1 MTEFGQIYFFLGSI
15 FGYLSAKIEV
25 LYFLT
30 TPLIPEFKFK
40 HTEIPM
46 RKVTTLF
53 FSVSIG
59 MLLASCGNND
69 AAKKAA
75 AAAAAGPQAY
85 PVFTVNTQNTTLDS
99 DYPAT
104 IEGIQN
110 IDIRPKVDGFI
121 QKILV
126 DEGAVVKKGQLLFT
140 INAPQYEQ
148 QVRTARAA
156 ISSAEADVNAAQLTV
171 NKTKPL
177 VEKDIISKYD
187 LDAAQLTLQSRKAA
201 LAQAKAELVNA
212 QVNLGYTS
220 ITSPVDG
227 VVGSIPF
234 RNGSLV
240 SSSSTQPLTTV
251 SNTSKVY
258 AYFSL
263 NEKQLLD
270 FSSTYKGNTLAQ
282 QMKNIPAVSLVLADG
297 TIYAQNGKIESINGQ
312 INTSTGSASLRAT
325 FPNPVF
331 LLKNGASASV
341 RIPQHVEN
349 AILVPQKSTIDLQGK
364 KFVYIL
370 GDSAKVINTQIE
382 VMELAKGNFYVVTKG
397 LKSGDKVILEGFQSL
412 KDGTKI
418 KPEVKNTD
426 SVYAEIKK

>member
-1 MTEFGQIYFFLGSI
+1 
-15 FGYLSAKIEV
+15 
-25 LYFLT
+25 
-30 TPLIPEFKFK
+30 
-40 HTEIPM
+40 M
-46 RKVTTLF
+46 RKITTLVF
-53 FSVSIG
+53 GMSIA

-69 AAKKAA
+69 EAKKAA

-85 PVFTVNTQNTTLDS
+85 PVFTVNAQSTELDS

-140 INAPQYEQ
+140 IMAPQYEQ
-148 QVRTARAA
+148 EVRTAKAA
-156 ISSAEADVNAAQLTV
+156 ISSAEADVHAAELQV
-171 NKTKPL
+171 NKTRPL

-187 LDAAQLTLQSRKAA
+187 LQAAELTLQSRKAA
-201 LAQAKAELVNA
+201 LAQAKASLANA
-212 QVNLGYTS
+212 QVNLSYTS

-240 SSSSTQPLTTV
+240 SSTSTQPLTTV
-251 SNTSKVY
+251 SNISKVY
-258 AYFSL
+258 AYFAL

-270 FSSTYKGNTLAQ
+270 FSKKYKGNTLEQ
-282 QMKNIPAVSLVLADG
+282 QMKNIPPVSLVLADG
-297 TIYAQNGKIESINGQ
+297 NVYAQDGRIESINGQ
-312 INTSTGSASLRAT
+312 INTQTGSASLRAT
-325 FPNPVF
+325 FPNPTS

-341 RIPQHVEN
+341 RIPQQVNN
-349 AILVPQKSTIDLQGK
+349 AILIPQKSTIDLQGK
-364 KFVYIL
+364 KFVYVL
-370 GDSAKVINTQIE
+370 GDSAKTISTEIE
-382 VMELAKGNFYVVTKG
+382 IMDLTKGKFYVVTKG
-397 LKSGDKVILEGFQSL
+397 LKAGDKVVLEGFQSL

-418 KPEVKNTD
+418 KPEEKSSD
-426 SVYAEIKK
+426 SVYAELKK

>member
-1 MTEFGQIYFFLGSI
+1 
-15 FGYLSAKIEV
+15 
-25 LYFLT
+25 
-30 TPLIPEFKFK
+30 
-40 HTEIPM
+40 M

-53 FSVSIG
+53 FSMSIG

-69 AAKKAA
+69 EAKKAA

-121 QKILV
+121 EKIFV

-148 QVRTARAA
+148 QVRTAKAA

-177 VEKDIISKYD
+177 VDKDIISKYD

-212 QVNLGYTS
+212 KVNLGYTS

-240 SSSSTQPLTTV
+240 SSSSAQPLTTV

-270 FSSTYKGNTLAQ
+270 FASTYKGKTLAE
-282 QMKNIPAVSLVLADG
+282 QMKNIPPVSLVLADG
-297 TIYAQNGKIESINGQ
+297 SIYAQNGKIESINGQ
-312 INTSTGSASLRAT
+312 INTNTGSASLRAT

-341 RIPQHVEN
+341 RIPQHVDN
-349 AILVPQKSTIDLQGK
+349 AILIPQKSTIDLQGK

-370 GDSAKVINTQIE
+370 GDSAKVVNTQIE

-397 LKSGDKVILEGFQSL
+397 LKTGDKVILEGFQSL

-418 KPEVKNTD
+418 KPEEKAAD

>member
-1 MTEFGQIYFFLGSI
+1 
-15 FGYLSAKIEV
+15 
-25 LYFLT
+25 
-30 TPLIPEFKFK
+30 
-40 HTEIPM
+40 M

-53 FSVSIG
+53 FSISIA
-59 MLLASCGNND
+59 MVLASCGGND
-69 AAKKAA
+69 DAKKAA

-85 PVFTVNTQNTTLDS
+85 PVFTVNAQTTELNS

-126 DEGAVVKKGQLLFT
+126 DEGTVVKKGQLLFT
-140 INAPQYEQ
+140 IMAPQYEQ
-148 QVRTARAA
+148 EVRTARAA
-156 ISSAEADVNAAQLTV
+156 ISSAEADVNAAQLQV

-201 LAQAKAELVNA
+201 LAQARATLANA

-227 VVGSIPF
+227 IVGSIPF
-234 RNGSLV
+234 RTGSLV
-240 SSSSTQPLTTV
+240 SSSSTEPLTTV

-270 FSSTYKGNTLAQ
+270 FSTTYKGNTLSQ

-297 TIYAQNGKIESINGQ
+297 TVYAQNGKIESINSQ
-312 INTSTGSASLRAT
+312 INTNTGSASLRAT
-325 FPNPVF
+325 FPNPIA
-331 LLKNGASASV
+331 LLKSGGSASV
-341 RIPQHVEN
+341 RIPQKVEN

-364 KFVYIL
+364 KFVYVL
-370 GDSAKVINTQIE
+370 GDSSKVISTEIQI
-382 VMELAKGNFYVVTKG
+382 MDLAKDKFFVVTKG
-397 LKSGDKVILEGFQSL
+397 LKAGDKIVLEGFQSL
-412 KDGTKI
+412 KDGVKI
-418 KPEVKNTD
+418 KPEEKSTD
-426 SVYAEIKK
+426 SVYAELKK

>member
-1 MTEFGQIYFFLGSI
+1 M
-15 FGYLSAKIEV
+15 
-25 LYFLT
+25 
-30 TPLIPEFKFK
+30 
-40 HTEIPM
+40 
-46 RKVTTLF
+46 
-53 FSVSIG
+53 SIG

-69 AAKKAA
+69 DAKKAA

-85 PVFTVNTQNTTLDS
+85 PVFTVNAQTTELNS

-121 QKILV
+121 QKILI

-140 INAPQYEQ
+140 IMAPQYEQ
-148 QVRTARAA
+148 EVRTARAA
-156 ISSAEADVNAAQLTV
+156 ISSAEADVNSAQLQV

-201 LAQAKAELVNA
+201 LAQAKASLANA
-212 QVNLGYTS
+212 QVNLSYTS

-240 SSSSTQPLTTV
+240 SSSSTEPLTTV

-282 QMKNIPAVSLVLADG
+282 QMKNIPPVSLVLADG
-297 TIYAQNGKIESINGQ
+297 TVYAQNGKIESINGQ
-312 INTSTGSASLRAT
+312 INTATGSASLRAT
-325 FPNPVF
+325 FPNPIS
-331 LLKNGASASV
+331 LLKSGASASV
-341 RIPQHVEN
+341 RIPQKVEN
-349 AILVPQKSTIDLQGK
+349 AILIPQKSTIDLQGK
-364 KFVYIL
+364 KFVYVL
-370 GDSAKVINTQIE
+370 GDSAKIISTEIQI
-382 VMELAKGNFYVVTKG
+382 MDLAKDKFYVVTKG
-397 LKSGDKVILEGFQSL
+397 LKVGDKIVLEGFQSL
-412 KDGTKI
+412 KDGVKI
-418 KPEVKNTD
+418 KPEEKSAD
-426 SVYAEIKK
+426 SVYADIKK

>member
-1 MTEFGQIYFFLGSI
+1 
-15 FGYLSAKIEV
+15 
-25 LYFLT
+25 
-30 TPLIPEFKFK
+30 
-40 HTEIPM
+40 M

-53 FSVSIG
+53 FSIG
-59 MLLASCGNND
+59 ITMILASCGGND
-69 AAKKAA
+69 DAKKAA

-85 PVFTVNTQNTTLDS
+85 PVFTVNAQTTQLNS

-126 DEGAVVKKGQLLFT
+126 DEGSVVKKGQLLFT
-140 INAPQYEQ
+140 IMAPQYEQ
-148 QVRTARAA
+148 EVRTARAA
-156 ISSAEADVNAAQLTV
+156 ISSAEADVNAAQLQV

-201 LAQAKAELVNA
+201 LAQAKATLVNA

-240 SSSSTQPLTTV
+240 SSSSTEPLTTV

-270 FSSTYKGNTLAQ
+270 FSKTYKGNTLAQ
-282 QMKNIPAVSLVLADG
+282 QMKNIPPVSLVLADG
-297 TIYAQNGKIESINGQ
+297 NVYAENGKIESINGQ
-312 INTSTGSASLRAT
+312 INTATGSASLRAT
-325 FPNPVF
+325 FPNPIS
-331 LLKNGASASV
+331 LLKSGGSASV
-341 RIPQHVEN
+341 RIPQTVEN
-349 AILVPQKSTIDLQGK
+349 AILVPQKSTVDLQGK
-364 KFVYIL
+364 KFVYVL
-370 GDSAKVINTQIE
+370 GDSAKVISTEIQ
-382 VMELAKGNFYVVTKG
+382 VMDLAKDKFYVVTKG
-397 LKSGDKVILEGFQSL
+397 LKAGDKIVLEGFQSL
-412 KDGTKI
+412 KDGVKI
-418 KPEVKNTD
+418 KPEEKSAD
-426 SVYAEIKK
+426 SVYADLKK

>member
-1 MTEFGQIYFFLGSI
+1 
-15 FGYLSAKIEV
+15 
-25 LYFLT
+25 
-30 TPLIPEFKFK
+30 
-40 HTEIPM
+40 M

-53 FSVSIG
+53 FSMSMG

-121 QKILV
+121 EKIFV

-171 NKTKPL
+171 NKTRPL

-220 ITSPVDG
+220 VKSPVDG
-227 VVGSIPF
+227 LVGSIPF

-240 SSSSTQPLTTV
+240 SSTSTQPLTTV

-270 FSSTYKGNTLAQ
+270 FSKTYKGNTLAQ

-297 TIYAQNGKIESINGQ
+297 TVYAQNGKIESINGQ

-325 FPNPVF
+325 FPNPTS

-341 RIPQHVEN
+341 RIPQHIEN
-349 AILVPQKSTIDLQGK
+349 AILIPQKSTIDLQGK
-364 KFVYIL
+364 KFVYVL
-370 GDSAKVINTQIE
+370 GDSAKTINTEIE
-382 VMELAKGNFYVVTKG
+382 IMDLAKGKFYVVTKG
-397 LKSGDKVILEGFQSL
+397 LKAGDKVVLEGFQSL

-418 KPEVKNTD
+418 KPEEKSAD
-426 SVYAEIKK
+426 SVYADIKK

>member
-1 MTEFGQIYFFLGSI
+1 
-15 FGYLSAKIEV
+15 
-25 LYFLT
+25 
-30 TPLIPEFKFK
+30 
-40 HTEIPM
+40 M

-53 FSVSIG
+53 FSMNIAI
-59 MLLASCGNND
+59 LLASCGNND
-69 AAKKAA
+69 EEKKAA

-85 PVFTVNTQNTTLDS
+85 PVFTVRTQTTELNS

-121 QKILV
+121 QKIFV
-126 DEGAVVKKGQLLFT
+126 DEGSVVKKGQLLFT
-140 INAPQYEQ
+140 IMAPQYEQ
-148 QVRTARAA
+148 EVRTARAA
-156 ISSAEADVNAAQLTV
+156 ISSAEADVNAAQLQV
-171 NKTKPL
+171 NKTRPL

-201 LAQAKAELVNA
+201 LAQAKATLVNA

-240 SSSSTQPLTTV
+240 SSSSAEPLTTV

-270 FSSTYKGNTLAQ
+270 FSKTYKGKTLAE
-282 QMKNIPAVSLVLADG
+282 QMKNIPPVSLVLADG
-297 TIYAQNGKIESINGQ
+297 TVYAQNGKIESINGQ
-312 INTSTGSASLRAT
+312 INTATGSASLRAT
-325 FPNPVF
+325 FPNPVS
-331 LLKNGASASV
+331 LLKSGASASV
-341 RIPQHVEN
+341 RIPQKVED

-364 KFVYIL
+364 KFVYVL
-370 GDSAKVINTQIE
+370 GDSSKIVSTEIQI
-382 VMELAKGNFYVVTKG
+382 MDLAKDKFYVVTKG
-397 LKSGDKVILEGFQSL
+397 LKAGDKIVLEGFQSL

-418 KPEVKNTD
+418 KPEEQSAD

>member
-1 MTEFGQIYFFLGSI
+1 
-15 FGYLSAKIEV
+15 
-25 LYFLT
+25 
-30 TPLIPEFKFK
+30 
-40 HTEIPM
+40 M

-53 FSVSIG
+53 FSISIA
-59 MLLASCGNND
+59 MVLASCGGND
-69 AAKKAA
+69 DAKKAA

-85 PVFTVNTQNTTLDS
+85 PVFTVNAQTTELNS

-126 DEGAVVKKGQLLFT
+126 DEGTVVKKGQLLFT
-140 INAPQYEQ
+140 IMAPQYEQ
-148 QVRTARAA
+148 EVRTARAA
-156 ISSAEADVNAAQLTV
+156 ISSAEADVNAAQLQV

-201 LAQAKAELVNA
+201 LAQARATLANA

-227 VVGSIPF
+227 IVGSIPF
-234 RNGSLV
+234 RTGSLV
-240 SSSSTQPLTTV
+240 SSSSTEPLTTV

-270 FSSTYKGNTLAQ
+270 FSKTYKGNTLSQ

-297 TIYAQNGKIESINGQ
+297 TVYAQNGKIESINSQ
-312 INTSTGSASLRAT
+312 INTNTGSASLRAT
-325 FPNPVF
+325 FPNPIA
-331 LLKNGASASV
+331 LLKSGGSASV
-341 RIPQHVEN
+341 RIPQRVEN

-364 KFVYIL
+364 KFVYVL
-370 GDSAKVINTQIE
+370 GDSSKVISTEIQI
-382 VMELAKGNFYVVTKG
+382 MDLAKDKFFVVTKG
-397 LKSGDKVILEGFQSL
+397 LKAGDKIVLEGFQSL
-412 KDGTKI
+412 KDGIKI
-418 KPEVKNTD
+418 KPEEKSTD
-426 SVYAEIKK
+426 SVYAELKK

>member
-1 MTEFGQIYFFLGSI
+1 
-15 FGYLSAKIEV
+15 
-25 LYFLT
+25 
-30 TPLIPEFKFK
+30 
-40 HTEIPM
+40 
-46 RKVTTLF
+46 
-53 FSVSIG
+53 

-69 AAKKAA
+69 EQKKAA

-85 PVFTVNTQNTTLDS
+85 PVFTVNAQTTELNS

-110 IDIRPKVDGFI
+110 IDIRPKIDGFI

-126 DEGAVVKKGQLLFT
+126 DEGQVVKKGQLLFT
-140 INAPQYEQ
+140 IMAPQYEQ
-148 QVRTARAA
+148 EVRTARAA
-156 ISSAEADVNAAQLTV
+156 ISSAEADVNAAQLQV

-201 LAQAKAELVNA
+201 LAQARATLVNA
-212 QVNLGYTS
+212 EVNLGYTS

-240 SSSSTQPLTTV
+240 SSSSTEPLTTV

-270 FSSTYKGNTLAQ
+270 FSKTYKGNTLAQ

-297 TIYAQNGKIESINGQ
+297 NVYAQNGKIESINGQ
-312 INTSTGSASLRAT
+312 INTATGSASLRAT
-325 FPNPVF
+325 FPNPIS
-331 LLKNGASASV
+331 LLKSGASASV
-341 RIPQHVEN
+341 RIPQKVEN

-364 KFVYIL
+364 KFVYVL
-370 GDSAKVINTQIE
+370 GDSSKIISTEIQI
-382 VMELAKGNFYVVTKG
+382 MDLAKDKFYVVTKG
-397 LKSGDKVILEGFQSL
+397 LKAGDKIVLEGFQSL
-412 KDGTKI
+412 KDGAKI
-418 KPEVKNTD
+418 KPEEQSAD
-426 SVYAEIKK
+426 SVYADIKK

>member
-1 MTEFGQIYFFLGSI
+1 MS
-15 FGYLSAKIEV
+15 
-25 LYFLT
+25 
-30 TPLIPEFKFK
+30 
-40 HTEIPM
+40 M
-46 RKVTTLF
+46 
-53 FSVSIG
+53 G

-121 QKILV
+121 EKIFV

-171 NKTKPL
+171 NKTRPL

-220 ITSPVDG
+220 VKSPVDG

-240 SSSSTQPLTTV
+240 SSTSTQPLTTV

-270 FSSTYKGNTLAQ
+270 FSKTYKGNTLAQ

-325 FPNPVF
+325 FPNPIS

-341 RIPQHVEN
+341 RIPQHVDN
-349 AILVPQKSTIDLQGK
+349 AILIPQKSTIDLQGK
-364 KFVYIL
+364 KFVYVL
-370 GDSAKVINTQIE
+370 GDSAKTINTEIE
-382 VMELAKGNFYVVTKG
+382 IMDLAKGKFYVVTKG
-397 LKSGDKVILEGFQSL
+397 LKAGDKVVLEGFQSL

-418 KPEVKNTD
+418 KPEEKSAD
-426 SVYAEIKK
+426 SVYADIKK

>member
-1 MTEFGQIYFFLGSI
+1 
-15 FGYLSAKIEV
+15 
-25 LYFLT
+25 
-30 TPLIPEFKFK
+30 
-40 HTEIPM
+40 M

-53 FSVSIG
+53 FSVSMG

-69 AAKKAA
+69 DAKKAA

-121 QKILV
+121 EKIFV

-171 NKTKPL
+171 NKTRPL

-212 QVNLGYTS
+212 QVNLGYTAVK
-220 ITSPVDG
+220 SPVDG

-240 SSSSTQPLTTV
+240 SSTSTQPLTTV

-270 FSSTYKGNTLAQ
+270 FSRNYKGNTLAQ

-297 TIYAQNGKIESINGQ
+297 TVYAQNGKIESINGQ

-325 FPNPVF
+325 FPNPTS

-341 RIPQHVEN
+341 RVPQHIEN
-349 AILVPQKSTIDLQGK
+349 AILIPQKSTIDLQGK
-364 KFVYIL
+364 KFVYVL
-370 GDSAKVINTQIE
+370 GDSAKVINTEIE
-382 VMELAKGNFYVVTKG
+382 IMDLAKGKFYVVTKG
-397 LKSGDKVILEGFQSL
+397 LKSGDKVVLEGFQSL

-418 KPEVKNTD
+418 KPEEKSAD

>member
-1 MTEFGQIYFFLGSI
+1 
-15 FGYLSAKIEV
+15 
-25 LYFLT
+25 
-30 TPLIPEFKFK
+30 
-40 HTEIPM
+40 M

-53 FSVSIG
+53 FSMSLA

-69 AAKKAA
+69 EQKKAA

-85 PVFTVNTQNTTLDS
+85 PVFTVNAQTTELNS

-110 IDIRPKVDGFI
+110 IDIRPKIDGFI

-126 DEGAVVKKGQLLFT
+126 DEGQVVKKGQLLFT
-140 INAPQYEQ
+140 IMAPQYEQ
-148 QVRTARAA
+148 EVRTARAA
-156 ISSAEADVNAAQLTV
+156 ISSAEADVNAAQLQV

-201 LAQAKAELVNA
+201 LAQARATLVNA
-212 QVNLGYTS
+212 EVNLGYTS

-240 SSSSTQPLTTV
+240 SSSSTEPLTTV

-270 FSSTYKGNTLAQ
+270 FSKTYKGNTLAQ

-297 TIYAQNGKIESINGQ
+297 NVYAQNGKIESINGQ
-312 INTSTGSASLRAT
+312 INTATGSASLRAT
-325 FPNPVF
+325 FPNPIS
-331 LLKNGASASV
+331 LLKSGASASV
-341 RIPQHVEN
+341 RIPQKVEN

-364 KFVYIL
+364 KFVYVL
-370 GDSAKVINTQIE
+370 GDSSKIISTEIQI
-382 VMELAKGNFYVVTKG
+382 MDLAKDKFYVVTKG
-397 LKSGDKVILEGFQSL
+397 LKAGDKIVLEGFQSL
-412 KDGTKI
+412 KDGAKI
-418 KPEVKNTD
+418 KPEEQSAD
-426 SVYAEIKK
+426 SVYADIKK

>member
-1 MTEFGQIYFFLGSI
+1 
-15 FGYLSAKIEV
+15 
-25 LYFLT
+25 
-30 TPLIPEFKFK
+30 
-40 HTEIPM
+40 M

-121 QKILV
+121 EKILV

-187 LDAAQLTLQSRKAA
+187 LDAAQLTLQSRRAA

-240 SSSSTQPLTTV
+240 SSSSTDR
-251 SNTSKVY
+251 K
-258 AYFSL
+258 
-263 NEKQLLD
+263 
-270 FSSTYKGNTLAQ
+270 
-282 QMKNIPAVSLVLADG
+282 
-297 TIYAQNGKIESINGQ
+297 
-312 INTSTGSASLRAT
+312 
-325 FPNPVF
+325 
-331 LLKNGASASV
+331 SV
-341 RIPQHVEN
+341 V
-349 AILVPQKSTIDLQGK
+349 
-364 KFVYIL
+364 
-370 GDSAKVINTQIE
+370 
-382 VMELAKGNFYVVTKG
+382 
-397 LKSGDKVILEGFQSL
+397 
-412 KDGTKI
+412 
-418 KPEVKNTD
+418 
-426 SVYAEIKK
+426 

>member
-1 MTEFGQIYFFLGSI
+1 
-15 FGYLSAKIEV
+15 
-25 LYFLT
+25 
-30 TPLIPEFKFK
+30 
-40 HTEIPM
+40 M

-53 FSVSIG
+53 FSVSIA
-59 MLLASCGNND
+59 MILASCGGND
-69 AAKKAA
+69 DAKKAA

-85 PVFTVNTQNTTLDS
+85 PVFTVNAQTTELNS

-126 DEGAVVKKGQLLFT
+126 DEGTVVKKGQLLFT
-140 INAPQYEQ
+140 IMAPQYEQ
-148 QVRTARAA
+148 EVRTARAA
-156 ISSAEADVNAAQLTV
+156 ISSAEADVNAAQLQV

-187 LDAAQLTLQSRKAA
+187 LDAAQLTLQSRRAA
-201 LAQAKAELVNA
+201 LAQARATLANA

-227 VVGSIPF
+227 IVGSIPF
-234 RNGSLV
+234 RTGSLV
-240 SSSSTQPLTTV
+240 SSSSTEPLTTV

-270 FSSTYKGNTLAQ
+270 FSNTYKGSTLSQ

-297 TIYAQNGKIESINGQ
+297 TVYAQNGKIESINSQ
-312 INTSTGSASLRAT
+312 INTNTGSASLRAT
-325 FPNPVF
+325 FPNPIA
-331 LLKNGASASV
+331 LLKSGGSASV
-341 RIPQHVEN
+341 RIPQKVEN

-364 KFVYIL
+364 KFVYVL
-370 GDSAKVINTQIE
+370 GDSSKVISTEIQI
-382 VMELAKGNFYVVTKG
+382 MDLAKDKFFVVTKG
-397 LKSGDKVILEGFQSL
+397 LKAGDKIVLEGFQSL
-412 KDGTKI
+412 KDGMKI
-418 KPEVKNTD
+418 KPEEKSTD
-426 SVYAEIKK
+426 SVYAELKK